1 MEPYTYISVQG
12 DFDVE
17 GIAEQLR
24 PVVEDYVEWVAHPE
38 WQQPTDDSPAWELL
52 DYHELCSVVE
62 PFAGHYGSHGGG
74 YDWDEDG
81 EANLIREFQIEQRI
95 FHQVLVELQLGAGSE
110 LNAATK
116 AVLLGDAVVNDADDV
131 VQLDFPAAQRQK
143 NLFLLRQRFADQN
156 GDAKAVEIQH
166 RCGAARQPPA

>member
-81 EANLIREFQIEQRI
+81 EANLIREFQIELSLDERDLTQYTVVAEYVDEAADLQELRGRLEQALKEELNVTPKVRLVRKGELERTMFKAQRI
-95 FHQVLVELQLGAGSE
+95 VEKRAL
-110 LNAATK
+110 
-116 AVLLGDAVVNDADDV
+116 
-131 VQLDFPAAQRQK
+131 
-143 NLFLLRQRFADQN
+143 
-156 GDAKAVEIQH
+156 
-166 RCGAARQPPA
+166 